1 MTSCSVSSTSPPAT
15 EGAVAP
21 HCRQGEYEGTV
32 TVESTR
38 PGGNMALVVART
50 TLDADDELEFWLSRP
65 VAERIAAVEVL
76 RNRVFGGGTDA
87 TGPRLQRVCRVV
99 QRP

>member
-1 MTSCSVSSTSPPAT
+1 
-15 EGAVAP
+15 
-21 HCRQGEYEGTV
+21 
-32 TVESTR
+32 VESTR
-38 PGGNMALVVART
+38 LGGNMALVVART
-50 TLDADDELEFWLSRP
+50 TSDVEDELEFWLSRP

-87 TGPRLQRVCRVV
+87 TRRRLQRVCRVV

>member
-1 MTSCSVSSTSPPAT
+1 
-15 EGAVAP
+15 
-21 HCRQGEYEGTV
+21 
-32 TVESTR
+32 
-38 PGGNMALVVART
+38 MALVVART

-87 TGPRLQRVCRVV
+87 TGPRLQRVRRVV
-99 QRP
+99 PRASTASNSTTQGRAVCRSTSMVWLWK